1 MPYSQRDVTGFPPA
15 NPGYRQIDF
24 ASLVAMAD
32 GTQEV
37 PVVYAF
43 GGNAPTMISIGN
55 GKPFAVN
62 STSGYARMFVEFLP
76 YYWLP
81 TSPDWNGQ

>member
-1 MPYSQRDVTGFPPA
+1 MTYNIRDVTGFPPPT
-15 NPGYRQIDF
+15 PGYREIDF
-24 ASLVAMAD
+24 AALVAMAD

-55 GKPFAVN
+55 GNPFAVPN
-62 STSGYARMFVEFLP
+62 TAGSARLFVEFEP
-76 YYWLP
+76 YYWNP
-81 TSPDWNGQ
+81 QSPDWNGQ